1 MKFVDYN
8 FVSDDDA
15 NTIMESYG
23 YETVEKEAPEEQEV
37 VSESEEAENTFVY
50 ESNGFLFALSEEV
63 EVIDN
68 VPYIPAFPLSD
79 EDITSLDEN
88 STALLEAVEFDE
100 ETFNLGDVFEDEN
113 SGDVFI
119 ALEYPQEA

>member
-50 ESNGFLFALSEEV
+50 ESNGILFALSEEV